1 MNIQILGRKNCN
13 TTKKAERFFKERRIN
28 LHFRDLTE
36 KGLSNGE
43 LENILR
49 VIAPDDLINKESK
62 QYKKRGLEFI
72 VYKVEEELL
81 SDPLIIRTPIVR
93 NGSKATVGVESE
105 VWTEWIK
112 DSSG

>member
-13 TTKKAERFFKERRIN
+13 NTKKAQRFFKERRIN
-28 LHFRDLTE
+28 FHFRDLVE

-43 LENILR
+43 LENICR
-49 VIAPDDLINKESK
+49 SIDPEDLIDKDGK
-62 QYKKRGLEFI
+62 QYKKRGLEFM

-93 NGSKATVGVESE
+93 NGSEATVGVDPD
-105 VWTEWIK
+105 VWAEWVK
-112 DSSG
+112 D